1 MILRVLT
8 NDNYLDVELKEPI
21 DKERLIEAIDN
32 SSTIMIDT
40 KADTTFFINT
50 INIIAIEIIN
60 TPPINK
66 K

>member
-1 MILRVLT
+1 MILRVF

-40 KADTTFFINT
+40 KANTTFFINT

-60 TPPINK
+60 TPP
-66 K
+66 

>member
-50 INIIAIEIIN
+50 INIIAIEIIS
-60 TPPINK
+60 TPPP
-66 K
+66 

>member
-60 TPPINK
+60 TPPHK
-66 K
+66 

>member
-50 INIIAIEIIN
+50 INIIAIEIIS